1 MYAVDCLAVDPFPQ
15 FLEFFFLE
23 IVIEPV
29 CFLAALIFRHGELSI
44 TVHAV
49 NQGKNLL
56 GIRGQVWRQRCAGIL
71 FFGIIVG
78 RSDGIIVVRVVIFKQ
93 IAIYLFGHGRS
104 YLHISF
110 RSAERF
116 VREVGLISLA
126 RTGGQSAADFV
137 LQSGH
142 KILVAFVGNNRQH
155 VHVMHYGGIIYSIS
169 ILVDA
174 KAQAASDFLAAGDCA
189 FTMLQHTH
197 AENVGVIPAFTQG
210 RVRKNKAYRPAAFI
224 SEGQ

>member
-142 KILVAFVGNNRQH
+142 KNLVAFVGNNRQPFTSCT
-155 VHVMHYGGIIYSIS
+155 MAGLSIRSPFWLTQRRRPRPTSWRREIVLSLCFS
-169 ILVDA
+169 IHMPKTLGLS
-174 KAQAASDFLAAGDCA
+174 QPSRR
-189 FTMLQHTH
+189 
-197 AENVGVIPAFTQG
+197 AE
-210 RVRKNKAYRPAAFI
+210 
-224 SEGQ
+224 